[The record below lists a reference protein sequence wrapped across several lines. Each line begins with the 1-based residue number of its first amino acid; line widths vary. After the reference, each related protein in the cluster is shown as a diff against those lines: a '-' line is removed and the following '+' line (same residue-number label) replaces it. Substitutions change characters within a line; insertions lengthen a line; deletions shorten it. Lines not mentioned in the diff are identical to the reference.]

1 MKISEFVTGD
11 LLKADVEKKFNNK
24 LMRLNKDDK
33 FYEIKLQTL
42 KNERLN
48 DLESAEK
55 FKQETKKIKK
65 EQN

>member
-1 MKISEFVTGD
+1 
-11 LLKADVEKKFNNK
+11 
-24 LMRLNKDDK
+24 MRLNKDDK

-55 FKQETKKIKK
+55 FKQETKKVKK